1 MQTSQSSRVL
11 HVGGVILVLAIVAA
25 FVADR
30 DMGWIMRL
38 PVVGGVLAAMVLIY
52 SRRSGLGA
60 SPVRPDPFAH
70 SNTDVINVSHIRVA
84 GIGGIGLMV
93 VAAALALTFPR
104 IGWSVAV
111 SAVAGVALATTWIY
125 MRRDHGLK
133 GTR

>member
-11 HVGGVILVLAIVAA
+11 HVGGVILVVAIVTA

-52 SRRSGLGA
+52 SRRDGLGA
-60 SPVRPDPFAH
+60 SEVRPDPFAN

-84 GIGGIGLMV
+84 GIGGLGLMG

-104 IGWSVAV
+104 IGWSVVV
-111 SAVAGVALATTWIY
+111 SAVAGVALAMTWIY